1 MHAHARKL
9 LSLLILAPLL
19 SACAT
24 GNFNPQAV
32 TPDVV
37 PYSRE
42 FQAKAADEL
51 ERMPPP
57 CAADVANEH
66 CSAVHRLVIDY
77 GTMRNQARAI
87 ASGA

>member
-1 MHAHARKL
+1 VSFKA
-9 LSLLILAPLL
+9 S
-19 SACAT
+19 
-24 GNFNPQAV
+24 AV

-42 FQAKAADEL
+42 FQAKAAGEL
-51 ERMPPP
+51 ERMLPP

-77 GTMRNQARAI
+77 GTARNQARAI
-87 ASGA
+87 AAVD